1 MSHLYVSD
9 PHEVRRG
16 WSPSPRAR
24 TQTPSSFP
32 WTVLE
37 DELDILVE
45 LCRDLIGFH
54 PTLVSLD
61 FRLTCSVWRVYLHLT
76 SSHHARLADRLQL
89 GAAVELLYGEIVF

>member
-1 MSHLYVSD
+1 MINHAYETTKELM
-9 PHEVRRG
+9 
-16 WSPSPRAR
+16 A
-24 TQTPSSFP
+24 SFLSVVGKIKIR
-32 WTVLE
+32 TVLE